1 MDAKDRNFLARAD
14 TVTAKYQH
22 RIIELEE
29 TLERQL
35 LASLLDVSRVNLD
48 VLNKMDRLEKLQ
60 AEYTAHTQR
69 VTKLREQQRQTQAFN
84 QLCADANK
92 LAGTDGANF
101 FTKAGKVFENEQEA
115 PDEQNDD
122 RTAKQTTDV

>member
-14 TVTAKYQH
+14 AVTANYQR
-22 RIIELEE
+22 RIIELQE

-35 LASLLDVSRVNLD
+35 RASLLDVSCVNHD

-60 AEYTAHTQR
+60 AEYTAHTHR
-69 VTKLREQQRQTQAFN
+69 VAELREQQRQTQAFN
-84 QLCADANK
+84 KLCADANK

-101 FTKAGKVFENEQEA
+101 FTKAGKIFENKQET
-115 PDEQNDD
+115 PDE
-122 RTAKQTTDV
+122 RTGKQTTDA

>member
-14 TVTAKYQH
+14 AVTANYQH
-22 RIIELEE
+22 RIIELQE

-35 LASLLDVSRVNLD
+35 RASLLDVSRVNLD

-60 AEYTAHTQR
+60 AEYTAHSLR
-69 VTKLREQQRQTQAFN
+69 VLELREQQRQTQAFN
-84 QLCADANK
+84 KLCADANK

-101 FTKAGKVFENEQEA
+101 FTKAGKVFENKQETSV
-115 PDEQNDD
+115 E
-122 RTAKQTTDV
+122 RTGKQTTGV